1 VHVDLEDNLNRLRPV
16 EEAWDGEFWPFGNKM
31 KMAKLLREEH
41 FADEIMGSPQP
52 QK

>member
-1 VHVDLEDNLNRLRPV
+1 
-16 EEAWDGEFWPFGNKM
+16 M
-31 KMAKLLREEH
+31 KAMAKLLREER